1 MLNRIRDQKGF
12 TLLEMLVAGTILAVG
27 LLGIASMMVSAM
39 QGNNYARR
47 VSIATNLAQQKI
59 EEMKNI
65 PFENLYATDPNNSNK
80 SSNAAPANMNNLSG
94 THVEGDPYSCDTVYT
109 HTDGHCVKA
118 LDGGSNPSPCNAT
131 YPCGDVTSGDKVWTY
146 SLSYTDPDTGI
157 VFRRIWTVK
166 RNPDID
172 GDNSL
177 ASDGTN
183 TDADEQRTIRVEAI
197 VSWNNSKD
205 VAPVKWHKITTASI
219 IAG

>member
-1 MLNRIRDQKGF
+1 MLNRIKDQKGF
-12 TLLEMLVAGTILAVG
+12 SLIEMLVASAILTIG
-27 LLGIASMMVSAM
+27 LLGIASMMISAI
-39 QGNNYARR
+39 QGNNFARR
-47 VSIATNLAQQKI
+47 VSIATNLAQQRI

-65 PFENLYATDPNNSNK
+65 PFENLYNTDASNSNK
-80 SSNAAPANMNNLSG
+80 SSNVAPAAMSASNG
-94 THVEGDPYSCDTVYT
+94 AATQTVT
-109 HTDGHCVKA
+109 PVDA
-118 LDGGSNPSPCNAT
+118 GSNPSPCNTT
-131 YPCGDVTSGDKVWTY
+131 YPCGDIASGDKVWTY

-177 ASDGTN
+177 AADGTN
-183 TDADEQRTIRVEAI
+183 TDADEQRTIRVESI

-205 VAPVKWHKITTASI
+205 VAPVKWHKIAFVSI